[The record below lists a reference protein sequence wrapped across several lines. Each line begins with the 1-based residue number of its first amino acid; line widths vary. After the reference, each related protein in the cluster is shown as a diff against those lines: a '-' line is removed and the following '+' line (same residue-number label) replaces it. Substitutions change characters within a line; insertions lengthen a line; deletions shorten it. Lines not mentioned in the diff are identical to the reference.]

1 MKRTFLLMLAGLY
14 GGGMMMAQS
23 GGSEDR
29 VWFTDRE
36 YSTTGVTNEGMAVMF
51 ETWNTPYEL
60 WNPRTGEQTVIGG
73 VGPGNNVGGAGRFS
87 DDGKTVSAVMESD
100 AIEVTTAW
108 EKTVKD
114 AAQGYTVN
122 VVSYVPDNDNTLFA
136 LAKSTDNQKSLMFSS
151 YNNGLT
157 WTGDRVWVMADASG
171 TGGGNDAW
179 EGGMECMAWLNT
191 SSYVLAGGHN
201 GVLYLSTNMGTS
213 FTKVVPAVDGGYD
226 VDTYWSMDFLTDE
239 SVLVNEAQ
247 RLYLYKY
254 GVLGVELAD
263 GTGAVWYTDDATDT
277 YNVASGVN
285 GVPMSITHAGNVYF
299 LVTSNGLIQKS
310 EDYGK
315 TWTDVYSQG
324 PSATPW
330 VDGGAPLFTNI
341 KFADETNG
349 MALGVGGVYV
359 TTDGGKTW
367 QGMVVSDETS
377 DVTWNDVVFANGKAT
392 IVGTE
397 GFVYESSDMGQTWRK
412 VSVTDAD
419 GLGFHAVYDNAEGI
433 NVLGE
438 DGVFFHRNHAENVS
452 GYTAA
457 VYDIESGEW
466 TPMQGTGY
474 FSGETASGADD
485 ISGDGTTVVGGA
497 YNYEYI
503 DDLSTI
509 RYDATAWMD
518 GEIVNLGNKFAGIN
532 RSSKACKT
540 NYDGSVIVGW
550 QDHHGPWF
558 GSVWR
563 KNTDGG
569 YDQSLMIAAPT
580 LTEDDVNMSD
590 TPEGYLDMNSKLL
603 GQCNAVSSDG
613 KIIGGRG
620 GSNYAVN
627 GPWLWSEEKGLQLL
641 YDEPYADYMVYD
653 MTNDGS
659 FVVGQA
665 GQGGSSFF
673 WTEETG
679 FMEANKYV
687 ETVLGIDMQGYS
699 ICGIYDLSPNG
710 RYITGWCMKGA
721 GKYAYVLDL
730 KGDIPTSIEKELE
743 QTKAAVYPNPVSNEL
758 HVDLPFDDVKTRVS
772 LYSLQ
777 GACVKSVTTMDMT
790 NVIDVTGIPDGLYI
804 LDVNANGTH
813 KSFKVTVKH

>member
-1 MKRTFLLMLAGLY
+1 MLAGLY

-122 VVSYVPDNDNTLFA
+122 VVSCVPQNSSILFA
-136 LAKSTDNQKSLMFSS
+136 VAKSADNQKSLMFNSWNS
-151 YNNGLT
+151 GQTWRNGT
-157 WTGDRVWVMADASG
+157 IWVAADANG
-171 TGGGNDAW
+171 TNGGNDAW
-179 EGGMECMAWLNT
+179 EGGIECMAWLNKN
-191 SSYVLAGGHN
+191 SYAFAGGHN
-201 GVLYLSTNMGTS
+201 GVLYFSSNMGTS
-213 FTKVVPAVDGGYD
+213 FTKVDPHPAGNTDV
-226 VDTYWSMDFLTDE
+226 VDTYWAVDFQTDE
-239 SVLVNEAQ
+239 SILVDEAQ
-247 RLYLYKY
+247 QLYIYKY
-254 GVLGVELAD
+254 GVLGIERAD
-263 GTGAVWYTDDATDT
+263 GTGTVWYTDDAADT
-277 YNVASGVN
+277 FKEAVGVN
-285 GVPMSITHAGNVYF
+285 GVPMSITHIGDVYF
-299 LVTSNGLIQKS
+299 LVTRNGLIQKS

-315 TWTDVYSQG
+315 TWKDVYSQG

-330 VDGGAPLFTNI
+330 ADGGTPLFTRI
-341 KFADETNG
+341 KFADKTNG
-349 MALGVGGVYV
+349 IALGVGGVYV
-359 TTDGGKTW
+359 TYDGGDTW
-367 QGMVVSDETS
+367 KGMTVSDETAS
-377 DVTWNDVVFANGKAT
+377 ITWNDVVFSNGKVT

-397 GFVYESSDMGQTWRK
+397 GFVYESADMGLTWNK
-412 VSVTDAD
+412 VFVTDA
-419 GLGFHAVYDNAEGI
+419 GNTGFYAISNNTESMNI
-433 NVLGE
+433 FGE
-438 DGVFFHRNHAENVS
+438 NGTFFYRNHVDNVS

-466 TPMQGTGY
+466 TPMPGTGY

-497 YNYEYI
+497 YNYEQLN
-503 DDLSTI
+503 DLSQI
-509 RYDATAWMD
+509 RYDATAWVD
-518 GEIVNLGNKFAGIN
+518 GGMINLGNKFAEIN
-532 RSSKACKT
+532 RSSKACKAS
-540 NYDGSVIVGW
+540 YDGSVIVGW

-569 YDQSLMIAAPT
+569 YDQSLMIADPAM
-580 LTEDDVNMSD
+580 TEDDVNMSD

-813 KSFKVTVKH
+813 KSFKITVKH

>member
-1 MKRTFLLMLAGLY
+1 
-14 GGGMMMAQS
+14 MMAQS

-122 VVSYVPDNDNTLFA
+122 VISYIPENDNTLFA
-136 LAKSTDNQKSLMFSS
+136 LAKSTDNQKSLLFQS

-157 WTGDRVWVMADASG
+157 WTGNRVWVMADASG
-171 TGGGNDAW
+171 AGGGNDAW

-191 SSYVLAGGHN
+191 SSYILAGGHN
-201 GVLYLSTNMGTS
+201 GALYLSNNMGSS
-213 FTKVVPAVDGGYD
+213 FTKVVPAIDGGYD

-452 GYTAA
+452 GC
-457 VYDIESGEW
+457 
-466 TPMQGTGY
+466 Q
-474 FSGETASGADD
+474 
-485 ISGDGTTVVGGA
+485 
-497 YNYEYI
+497 
-503 DDLSTI
+503 
-509 RYDATAWMD
+509 
-518 GEIVNLGNKFAGIN
+518 K
-532 RSSKACKT
+532 
-540 NYDGSVIVGW
+540 
-550 QDHHGPWF
+550 
-558 GSVWR
+558 
-563 KNTDGG
+563 
-569 YDQSLMIAAPT
+569 
-580 LTEDDVNMSD
+580 
-590 TPEGYLDMNSKLL
+590 
-603 GQCNAVSSDG
+603 
-613 KIIGGRG
+613 
-620 GSNYAVN
+620 
-627 GPWLWSEEKGLQLL
+627 
-641 YDEPYADYMVYD
+641 
-653 MTNDGS
+653 
-659 FVVGQA
+659 
-665 GQGGSSFF
+665 
-673 WTEETG
+673 
-679 FMEANKYV
+679 
-687 ETVLGIDMQGYS
+687 
-699 ICGIYDLSPNG
+699 
-710 RYITGWCMKGA
+710 
-721 GKYAYVLDL
+721 
-730 KGDIPTSIEKELE
+730 
-743 QTKAAVYPNPVSNEL
+743 
-758 HVDLPFDDVKTRVS
+758 
-772 LYSLQ
+772 
-777 GACVKSVTTMDMT
+777 
-790 NVIDVTGIPDGLYI
+790 
-804 LDVNANGTH
+804 
-813 KSFKVTVKH
+813 

>member
-1 MKRTFLLMLAGLY
+1 MLAGLY

-122 VVSYVPDNDNTLFA
+122 VISYIPEKDNTLFA
-136 LAKSTDNQKSLMFSS
+136 LAKSTDNQKSLLFQS

-157 WTGDRVWVMADASG
+157 WTVNRVWVMADASG
-171 TGGGNDAW
+171 AGGGNDAW

-191 SSYVLAGGHN
+191 NSYILAGGHN
-201 GVLYLSTNMGTS
+201 GALYLSNNMGSS
-213 FTKVVPAVDGGYD
+213 FTKVVPAIDGGYD

-239 SVLVNEAQ
+239 SVLVDEAQ

-277 YNVASGVN
+277 YNTASGVN

-359 TTDGGKTW
+359 TTDGGKAW

-392 IVGTE
+392 IVGTG

-412 VSVTDAD
+412 VSVTDTD

-433 NVLGE
+433 NILGE
-438 DGVFFHRNHAENVS
+438 DGVFFHRNHAESVS

-457 VYDIESGEW
+457 LYDIESGEW
-466 TPMQGTGY
+466 TPLPGTGY

-485 ISGDGTTVVGGA
+485 ISGDGSVVVGGA
-497 YNYEYI
+497 YNYEQL
-503 DDLSTI
+503 DDLSTVQM
-509 RYDATAWMD
+509 DATAWIN
-518 GEIVNLGNKFAGIN
+518 GEMVLLGNKFYDIN
-532 RSSKACKT
+532 RSSKACKAS
-540 NYDGSVIVGW
+540 YDGGVIVGW

-569 YDQSLMIAAPT
+569 YDQSLMIADPT

-673 WTEETG
+673 WTEDTG

-758 HVDLPFDDVKTRVS
+758 HVDFPFDDVKTRIS

-813 KSFKVTVKH
+813 KSFKITVKH